1 MSKIWFLSGAF
12 LFFSLLAIGQEI
24 TETPVE
30 VPATSNSNPTAVSTP
45 PATSNPNPTT
55 VSTPPAA
62 TAAPDLASPP
72 PATATPPVTPPPVV
86 APRKIKAKRAA
97 KKSQPVAEAPTEIPV
112 ELFDPNSEPTTP
124 AASARNY
131 EAPRKTPYTS
141 PKSSPNSSKNSLSKS
156 DLPLSIAI
164 KDVRISNE
172 KDTPV
177 IQDSEPAYLD
187 QIKIL
192 RQTRTSEDCDPVTV
206 RPINFSITQERIN
219 LSAHPANK
227 TYNQKIG
234 LTGVSMNIEDPSGI
248 FLGASSYFAST
259 GKRGGFI
266 GVGINAGYN
275 LLINNTFRLT
285 PSLFVG
291 GAGGAGVDS
300 VGGGWIVRPSLAA
313 TLDLKYVWIGGGVSY
328 LTAPQGYLRSTQPFA
343 QISIPYD
350 FMFTNFIFYPKK
362 YPQSPPSQ
370 QIADTTFRK
379 YRISPVVKIYDTPGD
394 LKTTTNVSLGK
405 NISLAGVNV
414 EHFMNKH
421 WFFNLEV
428 LGAFSTKV
436 NGYMT
441 LMGGPGFSYEVLEDF
456 YLEPQIKLGMIGGGN
471 TNVAGG
477 VGAEPS
483 LDIVWEVG
491 QHTNFN
497 LGLGYLHSFG
507 GDFNFYTGHLG
518 MGVHFDAHE
527 TLNRYDDAYRGFAL
541 STYQQSNWKVALS
554 TSHYFIERDA
564 LHDID
569 VLGLGLRYF
578 LTPWLSI
585 DGTGFWPYLGDAS
598 GYAAGTIG
606 PSFEKNIFGP
616 VGVIASLAAGPAA
629 KAKKMP
635 VGTGLV
641 VSVNGGLKVDLN
653 KELSL
658 QATGGFVR
666 YGGGGY
672 ANTFTGGL
680 NYAFGLPTYRYN

>member
-1 MSKIWFLSGAF
+1 MSKNWFLSGAF
-12 LFFSLLAIGQEI
+12 LFFSLLAIGQEV

-30 VPATSNSNPTAVSTP
+30 MPAV
-45 PATSNPNPTT
+45 SNPNPTAT
-55 VSTPPAA
+55 STPPAVSTPPAA
-62 TAAPDLASPP
+62 TAAPDLAAPP
-72 PATATPPVTPPPVV
+72 AATATATPPVTPPPVV

-97 KKSQPVAEAPTEIPV
+97 KKSQPVVEAPTEIPV
-112 ELFDPNSEPTTP
+112 ELFDPNSEPATP
-124 AASARNY
+124 NAPAKNYAAPSK
-131 EAPRKTPYTS
+131 APFAPPR
-141 PKSSPNSSKNSLSKS
+141 SSQRSSVPNQKLL
-156 DLPLSIAI
+156 DVPQSIAI
-164 KDVRISNE
+164 KNIKVSNE
-172 KDTPV
+172 EKTPIIVDKD
-177 IQDSEPAYLD
+177 SAYLD
-187 QIKIL
+187 KIKIL
-192 RQTRTSEDCDPVTV
+192 RQTRTSEDCDPITV

-219 LSAHPANK
+219 LSNHRLNT

-275 LLINNTFRLT
+275 LLINNTLKLT

-343 QISIPYD
+343 QISLPYD
-350 FMFTNFIFYPKK
+350 FMFTNFLFYPKG
-362 YPQSPPSQ
+362 YPQRPPSQ
-370 QIADTTFRK
+370 QIIDTTFRK
-379 YRISPVVKIYDTPGD
+379 YRVSPIVKIYDTPGD
-394 LKTTTNVSLGK
+394 LKTTTNASLGK

-414 EHFMNKH
+414 EHFMNKN

-477 VGAEPS
+477 IGAEPS
-483 LDIVWEVG
+483 LDLVWEVG

-507 GDFNFYTGHLG
+507 GNFNFYTGHLG

-527 TLNRYDDAYRGFAL
+527 TLNRYDDTYRGHSL
-541 STYQQSNWKVALS
+541 STYQQSNWKISLS
-554 TSHYFIERDA
+554 SSHYFIERDA

-569 VLGLGLRYF
+569 VIGLGLRYF

-585 DGTGFWPYLGDAS
+585 DGTGFWPYLGAAS

-606 PSFEKNIFGP
+606 PSFEKNVFGP

-641 VSVNGGLKVDLN
+641 VTVNGGLKFDLN

-658 QATGGFVR
+658 ITTGGFVR